1 MICTPCLDGSAW
13 THYYIYT
20 HTVIFFLQCSTEGK
34 KATRTLILTDFFY
47 TFNLAHFVNVQMKDI
62 HAYTAGYLHKNYEAE
77 IVFLDHT
84 KLVVLCPV
92 ED

>member
-1 MICTPCLDGSAW
+1 
-13 THYYIYT
+13 
-20 HTVIFFLQCSTEGK
+20 
-34 KATRTLILTDFFY
+34 
-47 TFNLAHFVNVQMKDI
+47 MKDIHLDI